1 MKAQREAKTRLLT
14 AFEAGLEFYSSHAG
28 EMLAVIH
35 RCASAAYPDKNEAL
49 EFVAGYCKAR
59 DQHDDFHRERKQ

>member
-1 MKAQREAKTRLLT
+1 MKVQHPT
-14 AFEAGLEFYSSHAG
+14 AFEAGLEFYSSHPD

-49 EFVAGYCKAR
+49 EFVVGYCKGR
-59 DQHDDFHRERKQ
+59 DRRDDSRRERKQ